1 MRILCIGDVVGTV
14 GCRFLRQH
22 LPSLK
27 RVKGVDFVVCNGE
40 NSADGNGLT
49 PVSAQH
55 LFDSGVDA
63 ITLGNHAFRRKE
75 VFALLDESPFIARP
89 ANFPGNSAPG
99 KGLIN
104 VDTGRRVIS
113 IINLMGNLQ
122 TEDGLDNAFYTADKL
137 IEQAQGSI
145 ILVDFHAETTS
156 EKRALGYYLD
166 GRATAV
172 FGTHT
177 HVQTSDAQ
185 VLPQGT
191 GYITDLGMT
200 GTIHSVLGVR
210 TDIII
215 NRFKTHLPGRFELAS
230 GECKLEAALFEV
242 DDKTGK
248 CISAESLRIE

>member
-1 MRILCIGDVVGTV
+1 MRILCIGDVVGSV

-27 RVKGVDFVVCNGE
+27 RMKGVDFVVCNGE

-49 PVSAQH
+49 PVSAQY
-55 LFDSGVDA
+55 LFDSGADA
-63 ITLGNHAFRRKE
+63 LTLGNHAFRRSE

-89 ANFPGNSAPG
+89 ANFPGNTAPG

-104 VDTGRRVIS
+104 VDTGRRIIT
-113 IINLMGNLQ
+113 IINLMGNLH
-122 TEDGLDNAFYTADKL
+122 TEDGLDNAFYKADEL
-137 IEQAQGSI
+137 LSQAEGKI

-156 EKRALGYYLD
+156 EKRAMGYYLD
-166 GRATAV
+166 GRVSAV

-200 GTIHSVLGVR
+200 GTIHSVLGVK

-230 GECKLEAALFEV
+230 GECKLEAALFDV

>member
-1 MRILCIGDVVGTV
+1 MRILCIGDVVGSV

-27 RVKGVDFVVCNGE
+27 RMKGVDFVVCNGE

-49 PVSAQH
+49 PVSAQY

-63 ITLGNHAFRRKE
+63 LTLGNHAFRRSE

-89 ANFPGNSAPG
+89 ANFPGNTAPG

-104 VDTGRRVIS
+104 VDTGRRIIT
-113 IINLMGNLQ
+113 IINLMGNLH
-122 TEDGLDNAFYTADKL
+122 TEDGLDNAFYKADEL
-137 IEQAQGSI
+137 LSQAQSKI

-156 EKRALGYYLD
+156 EKRAMGYYLD
-166 GRATAV
+166 GRVSAV

-200 GTIHSVLGVR
+200 GTIHSVLGVK

-230 GECKLEAALFEV
+230 GECKLEAALFDV

>member
-1 MRILCIGDVVGTV
+1 MRILCIGDVVGSV

-27 RVKGVDFVVCNGE
+27 RMKGVDFVVCNGE

-49 PVSAQH
+49 PVSAQY

-63 ITLGNHAFRRKE
+63 LTLGNHAFRRSE

-89 ANFPGNSAPG
+89 ANFPGNTAPG

-104 VDTGRRVIS
+104 VDTGRRIIT
-113 IINLMGNLQ
+113 IINLMGNLH
-122 TEDGLDNAFYTADKL
+122 TEDGLDNAFYKADEL
-137 IEQAQGSI
+137 LSQAEGKI

-156 EKRALGYYLD
+156 EKRAMGYYLD
-166 GRATAV
+166 GRVSAV

-200 GTIHSVLGVR
+200 GTTHSVLGVK

-230 GECKLEAALFEV
+230 GECKLEAALFDV